1 MTVISILDLQYQLE
15 GKAKELLKMAEYAK
29 GAAELFSRA
38 TDTEIV
44 QARLDADA
52 HVLELKRELKE
63 AQESIKSLQNV
74 NKGQSNQLRSIRENL
89 NAKGRNPVSDHAFAV
104 FQALK
109 EANPSHPLVVRKAK
123 DVGEK
128 ARLSMTD
135 AKFMYVCLEF
145 CAERMGRMGCN
156 DWTVDDPSLEVLN
169 FAQRVEDYTAAD
181 NKDHEHRKLD
191 PKRVEGTNFMVPH
204 YLQSLLR
211 EVYGDE
217 LKNLTP
223 EEFGL

>member
-1 MTVISILDLQYQLE
+1 MISILDLQYQLE
-15 GKAKELLKMAEYAK
+15 AKAKELLKMAEYAK
-29 GAAELFSRA
+29 GAAELFNRA

-52 HVLELKRELKE
+52 RVLELTKELE
-63 AQESIKSLQNV
+63 RAQEDIKSLQGV
-74 NKGQSNQLRSIRENL
+74 NTGQSKQLRTIRENL
-89 NAKGRNPVSDHAFAV
+89 NAKGRNPIADHAFAV
-104 FQALK
+104 FEALK
-109 EANPSHPLVVRKAK
+109 EANPQHHLVVRKAK

-135 AKFMYVCLEF
+135 AKFLYVCLEV

-156 DWTVDDPSLEVLN
+156 DWIINDPSPEVLN

-204 YLQSLLR
+204 YLQSILR
-211 EVYGDE
+211 EVYGEE
-217 LKNLTP
+217 LKSLNP
-223 EEFGL
+223 EDFGL